1 MGVMIAAMF
10 AATMSSMDTGL
21 NGQTSIIVRNLL
33 PRLRARFGWAPL
45 RETTELRLCRGISVG
60 LGVLIIL
67 AALLLAGQTRFVLF
81 DAFLVLSSVIGGPL
95 GLPLLRV

>member
-1 MGVMIAAMF
+1 
-10 AATMSSMDTGL
+10 
-21 NGQTSIIVRNLL
+21 
-33 PRLRARFGWAPL
+33 
-45 RETTELRLCRGISVG
+45 
-60 LGVLIIL
+60 L